1 MGAGNKILK
10 ARLTVGG
17 LFLVLGLIL
26 LALQKP
32 IAKSMYEKQIE
43 AIKKKSSIGKF
54 TEGINHGGI
63 LLSFVGLIV
72 ALVGL
77 IFQ

>member
-1 MGAGNKILK
+1 
-10 ARLTVGG
+10 
-17 LFLVLGLIL
+17 
-26 LALQKP
+26 
-32 IAKSMYEKQIE
+32 MYEKQIE